1 MATKGC
7 SVAAIIFIS
16 LFVNTSHGQ
25 NISTEGT
32 PTTLLTTAG
41 TVNTGNA
48 TILPTTAETVNTA
61 NITGLSATEDPS
73 NVTTTTITTTINPSA
88 CDDCQHGTCEIETGG
103 ECVCNDGY
111 TGENCD
117 KTLSCEENAVLRDSS
132 SLQSCNATSSTAVDS
147 TVVFS
152 QTNIGESSSANE
164 NCTTCEGHTVPVGRY
179 SCVLENEAA
188 VWKGEPTWIDCTEP
202 LSSKP
207 LDEQAEYIATA
218 TSDPDLLTPD
228 LVDDTVTVLETVSK
242 QTDLP
247 QETADDLLSSVN
259 NLMLAE
265 NKESK
270 AAVEE
275 NWKSILENVDNTA
288 KNVKLSTVTRAT
300 QSEYTDTQSNLALGV
315 ISDPSA
321 DIYYGTKESISGSN
335 SNLAA
340 LSPAFHSSVPEG
352 SFMKSKA
359 SGSGRI
365 SFKMYVAENNLFEEA
380 IDVKIVKV
388 VLSVSGTDSFTLNFE
403 TEREYLITDSINGR
417 INNTFALDCS
427 RWERSNSSWIAGQCT
442 SRKTNGKYVSCDCSR
457 SGEYILR
464 EISIEPVDNSL
475 SPGAIAGIVIGAVV
489 GVALIGGVIY
499 YCCVSKKKKKSP
511 KVDPNDEGNENRPK
525 STQQSVNDAF
535 DEDEP

>member
-1 MATKGC
+1 MSRHIMVRVLLLACITAINSICTTSATTN
-7 SVAAIIFIS
+7 VTATLA
-16 LFVNTSHGQ
+16 
-25 NISTEGT
+25 EPGT
-32 PTTLLTTAG
+32 
-41 TVNTGNA
+41 A
-48 TILPTTAETVNTA
+48 TILPTTVETVNTA

-73 NVTTTTITTTINPSA
+73 NVTTTTITTTINPNA
-88 CDDCQHGTCEIETGG
+88 CDGCQHGTCETQTGG

-111 TGENCD
+111 TGENCN
-117 KTLSCEENAVLRDSS
+117 KTISCEEITVLRESS
-132 SLQSCNATSSTAVDS
+132 SLQSCNATSSTVVNS

-152 QTNIGESSSANE
+152 QANIGESSSANGS
-164 NCTTCEGHTVPVGRY
+164 CTTCEGDVVPVGRY
-179 SCVLENEAA
+179 SCVLENEKKTA
-188 VWKGEPTWIDCTEP
+188 VWKDEPTWIDCTKP
-202 LSSKP
+202 LSDKS
-207 LDEQAEYIATA
+207 DEEQAEYIAIA
-218 TSDPDLLTPD
+218 TSDPDLLTPE
-228 LVDDTVTVLETVSK
+228 LVEDTVTVLETVSTK
-242 QTDLP
+242 DNLS

-265 NKESK
+265 NKDSK
-270 AAVEE
+270 VAVEE

-315 ISDPSA
+315 VSDPSA

-340 LSPAFHSSVPEG
+340 LSPAFYSSVPEG

-403 TEREYLITDSINGR
+403 TEKEYLITDSINGR

-442 SRKTNGKYVSCDCSR
+442 SRKTNGKNVSCDCSR